1 MKTTNFM
8 TNKQMKNIVYI
19 LLKKGVNHAML
30 EQKKHNKQHTKQKIL
45 DASTKLISEKGYNST
60 TLQQIANEAQVSEM
74 TVIRHFQTKENIL
87 LESLKMINPNSPY
100 VEQFIATKAT
110 FNLDN
115 DLQKIVEIIQD
126 SLIKNKPYIITL
138 IREKEFSDKIDK
150 ILPVDLLNVLTDYFT
165 IMKEKEKIQL
175 QLQPEAIAFN
185 LLSNLIG
192 MLILR
197 IRFDDDIFGVS
208 NEKSI
213 EDFIKIFAQGLK
225 R

>member
-1 MKTTNFM
+1 
-8 TNKQMKNIVYI
+8 
-19 LLKKGVNHAML
+19 ML